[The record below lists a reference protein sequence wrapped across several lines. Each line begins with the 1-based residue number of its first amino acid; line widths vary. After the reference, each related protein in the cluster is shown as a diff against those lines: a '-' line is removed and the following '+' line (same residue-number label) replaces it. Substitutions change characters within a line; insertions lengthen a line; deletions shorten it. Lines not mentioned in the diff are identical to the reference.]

1 LDTSDRRGALL
12 ALVLLLGVLAVAT
25 GYVPLLLW
33 CVAVGALA
41 GGLSIW
47 SRQAWR
53 RLEITA
59 TFRPA
64 RAFSGERVTLHV
76 RIANRKRLPL
86 PLARMSIW
94 LPEGLKASGPRGPH
108 AHTIRGFQ
116 RELYVPGRSEV
127 VLDLPVGV
135 RRRGE
140 FWLEKVVVEASDP
153 FGLAPVTK
161 EFTPEADLL
170 VMPEP
175 RIGIPVQILRRLPF
189 GAPAQTARVFEER
202 ERFAGV
208 RPYEPGDPLNRI
220 HWKLT
225 GHAAGL
231 QVKLFEP
238 TRTADVMF
246 VLDLAAGEPFWD
258 MIYPEIAE
266 DTIGWATYLARQ
278 AVHAGWRV
286 GMAANAHLRRGR
298 GPLRVPP
305 SSRPGHEAAV
315 FAALARMPNEA
326 TSDLAPVLRE
336 TGRRL
341 GAHTTVVVISPRPG
355 KWLREEMGVVRRRGA
370 EVVHLSPLEAVLG

>member
-1 LDTSDRRGALL
+1 MDTSDRRGALL
-12 ALVLLLGVLAVAT
+12 ALVLVLGILAVAT

-33 CVAVGALA
+33 CVAIGSLA
-41 GGLSIW
+41 GGLALW
-47 SRQAWR
+47 SRQVWK
-53 RLEITA
+53 RLDIT
-59 TFRPA
+59 TSFSPG
-64 RAFSGERVTLHV
+64 RAFSGEQVTLHV
-76 RIANRKRLPL
+76 RVSNRKRLPL
-86 PLARMSIW
+86 PLVRLSVW
-94 LPEGLKASGPRGPH
+94 LPAGLKPSGPRGPH
-108 AHTIRGFQ
+108 GHTIRGFQ

-127 VLDLPVGV
+127 VLALPVQV

-140 FWLEKVVVEASDP
+140 YWLEKIAVEASDP

-161 EFTPEADLL
+161 DFAPEADLL

-175 RIGIPVQILRRLPF
+175 RIGIPVQVLRRLPF
-189 GAPAQTARVFEER
+189 GTPARTARVFEER

-225 GHAAGL
+225 GHSAGL

-238 TRTADVMF
+238 TRTADVVFM
-246 VLDLAAGEPFWD
+246 LDLAAGEPFWD
-258 MIYPEIAE
+258 MVYPEVAE

-286 GMAANAHLRRGR
+286 GMAANTHLRRGR

-315 FAALARMPNEA
+315 FAALARMPNEP

-341 GAHTTVVVISPRPG
+341 RANTTAVVISPRPG
-355 KWLREEMGVVRRRGA
+355 KWLREEMDVLRRRGA
-370 EVVHLSPLEAVLG
+370 EVVHLSPLEAVLT